1 MTRVLLF
8 GASGF
13 LGRHVRQA
21 LETHPGIT
29 SVSCPGRQR
38 HDLIRG
44 ELSELVELV
53 SAEAPQAVV
62 ACTGRLTGNGHDL
75 VMANTAAT
83 AKLVEAVAAAAPG
96 ARLVRLG
103 SAAEYGPVQTGQ
115 SVREDHPA
123 APVGEYGVSQLA
135 ATRLVELAGAA
146 GRLDGVVLR
155 VFNPIGA
162 GLHSDNVLGRA
173 AVLLREA
180 GAAGASEITLGSLAA
195 YRDFVDARDVATA
208 VLAAILAPT
217 LPERV
222 FNVASGAAVPVRDA
236 VRLLADAAG
245 FAGGIREEGTGPGR
259 SAAVSWMRA
268 DVSRAA
274 RILGW
279 APAHE
284 LADSVKALWNTAS
297 E

>member
-13 LGRHVRQA
+13 LGRHVREALQA
-21 LETHPGIT
+21 HPGISAVT
-29 SVSCPGRQR
+29 CPGRQR
-38 HDLIRG
+38 HDLVRG
-44 ELSELVELV
+44 ELRELADLV
-53 SAEAPQAVV
+53 SAEQPEAVV
-62 ACTGRLTGNGHDL
+62 NCTGRLDGNDYDL

-83 AKLVEAVAAAAPG
+83 AKLIEAVATAAPR

-103 SAAEYGPVQTGQ
+103 SAGEYGPVAPRHL
-115 SVREDHPA
+115 VREDDPA
-123 APVGEYGVSQLA
+123 APVSQYGMTHLA
-135 ATRLVELAGAA
+135 ATRLVEMAA
-146 GRLDGVVLR
+146 AAERVDGVVLR

-162 GLHSDNVLGRA
+162 GMHSDNVLGRC

-180 GAAGASEITLGSLAA
+180 QAAGAGEVTLGSLSA
-195 YRDFVDARDVATA
+195 YRDFVDARDVAAA
-208 VLAAILAPT
+208 VLAATLAPE

-222 FNVASGAAVPVRDA
+222 FNVASGVAVPVRSA

-245 FAGGIREEGTGPGR
+245 FTGEVREEGVGSGR

-268 DVSRAA
+268 DISRAN

-279 APAHE
+279 APAYG
-284 LADSVKALWNTAS
+284 LPDSIKAVWAATEA
-297 E
+297 